1 MYALWLT
8 QRLMSGKKNT
18 QKQEL
23 VSMEYSGKKIFSPAI
38 LPQHRAPVV
47 VPFFAMTWIAV
58 PISGYAVSTFFRD
71 CPFCIHVKV
80 VVFVIRPEQGYFF
93 PDKKPGPPF
102 RKY

>member
-1 MYALWLT
+1 MD
-8 QRLMSGKKNT
+8 
-18 QKQEL
+18 
-23 VSMEYSGKKIFSPAI
+23 YSGEKIFHRSPSGS
-38 LPQHRAPVV
+38 PQHRLLAVV

-93 PDKKPGPPF
+93 PDKKPGPPSGSTDEPVSWP
-102 RKY
+102 